1 MRSMTG
7 YGRAEVVHAGRK
19 FSVELNSV
27 NRKQSDIVINLPRD
41 LAELESRIRQTIN
54 ENISRGRTNATIAL
68 HSSPNGARNLAL
80 DTELARSYHEA
91 MRALQKELNAPG
103 EITIS
108 TILQAPGVMRFPEQA
123 LNAEEAWPAID
134 RALRGALSDL
144 IKMRE
149 REGKHLAKDLIHR
162 LKAIR
167 RKLKEIHAFH
177 PDVVKRYRAVLL
189 DRIQKAGLPIASD
202 DERLLKEIS
211 FFADRADVS
220 EELTRLESHL
230 AQFAHH
236 LRSKEPVGRTL
247 EFITQEIFRELN
259 TLGAKANDAAI
270 SQRVIGC
277 KAELEKIREQVQNL
291 DEPIVR
297 QALADI
303 FIMPPDVEELRRRLA
318 KRGTETAPQIESRLA
333 TAMREMELWRDYRYT
348 IVSGSVEED
357 LGNVRNIMSAETFLS
372 RRLTP
377 N

>member
-7 YGRAEVVHAGRK
+7 YGRAEVIHAGRK

-41 LAELESRIRQTIN
+41 LAELEPRIRQTIN
-54 ENISRGRTNATIAL
+54 EKISRGRTNATVTL
-68 HSSPNGARNLAL
+68 HGGPNGARNLAL

-91 MRALQKELNAPG
+91 MCALQKELNAPG

-108 TILQAPGVMRFPEQA
+108 TILQAPGVMRFPEQTQD
-123 LNAEEAWPAID
+123 AEEAWPAVD
-134 RALRGALSDL
+134 RALRAALADL

-167 RKLKEIHAFH
+167 RKLKEISTFH
-177 PDVVKRYRAVLL
+177 PDVVRRYRAVLL

-247 EFITQEIFRELN
+247 EFITQEMFRELN

-270 SQRVIGC
+270 SLRVIAC
-277 KAELEKIREQVQNL
+277 KAELEKIREQAQNL
-291 DEPIVR
+291 E
-297 QALADI
+297 
-303 FIMPPDVEELRRRLA
+303 
-318 KRGTETAPQIESRLA
+318 
-333 TAMREMELWRDYRYT
+333 
-348 IVSGSVEED
+348 
-357 LGNVRNIMSAETFLS
+357 
-372 RRLTP
+372 
-377 N
+377 

>member
-1 MRSMTG
+1 MPCCFSTPSRLLRFCCFALNLERFSVITCASAMRSMTG

-41 LAELESRIRQTIN
+41 LAELEPRIRQTIN
-54 ENISRGRTNATIAL
+54 EHISRGRTNATIAL
-68 HSSPNGARNLAL
+68 HGGPNGTRNLAL

-91 MRALQKELNAPG
+91 MHALQKELNAPG
-103 EITIS
+103 EITIT
-108 TILQAPGVMRFPEQA
+108 TILQAPGVMRFPEES
-123 LNAEEAWPAID
+123 LNSQDAWPPVEC
-134 RALRGALSDL
+134 ALRAALADL
-144 IKMRE
+144 VKMRE

-167 RKLKEIHAFH
+167 KKLKEVRALH
-177 PDVVKRYRAVLL
+177 PEVVKRYRTALL
-189 DRIQKAGLPIASD
+189 ERIQKAGLPLPNE
-202 DERLLKEIS
+202 DERILKEIT

-236 LRSKEPVGRTL
+236 LRRKEPVGRTL

-291 DEPIVR
+291 E
-297 QALADI
+297 
-303 FIMPPDVEELRRRLA
+303 
-318 KRGTETAPQIESRLA
+318 
-333 TAMREMELWRDYRYT
+333 
-348 IVSGSVEED
+348 
-357 LGNVRNIMSAETFLS
+357 
-372 RRLTP
+372 
-377 N
+377 